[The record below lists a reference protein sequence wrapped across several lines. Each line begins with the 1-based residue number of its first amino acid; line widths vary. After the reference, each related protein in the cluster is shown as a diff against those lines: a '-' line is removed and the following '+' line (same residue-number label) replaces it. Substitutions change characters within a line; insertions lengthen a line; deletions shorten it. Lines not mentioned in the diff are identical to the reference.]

1 LSGQLNAL
9 LQAVLS
15 EKLLVGFGLQGCAFC
30 SELQS
35 TMLYLLNVLPDQPLH
50 ESWLVN
56 DKDYSF
62 LWIEC
67 KSDSESN
74 SMGLNIRVFPTL
86 VAFNSKVPVFPVS
99 TYGTEMGL

>member
-1 LSGQLNAL
+1 
-9 LQAVLS
+9 
-15 EKLLVGFGLQGCAFC
+15 
-30 SELQS
+30 
-35 TMLYLLNVLPDQPLH
+35 MLYLLNVLPDQPLH

-86 VAFNSKVPVFPVS
+86 VAFNSKVPVLGWEGFADQNLSSDRTKMLEAAIQAVQALPPKTS
-99 TYGTEMGL
+99 SGSFDQ